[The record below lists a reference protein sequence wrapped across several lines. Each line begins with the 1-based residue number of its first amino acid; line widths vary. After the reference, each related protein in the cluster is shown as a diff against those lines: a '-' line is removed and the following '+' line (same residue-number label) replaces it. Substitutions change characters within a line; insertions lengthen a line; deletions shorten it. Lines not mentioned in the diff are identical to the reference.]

1 MPAIQHLL
9 QRWGFVKLRR
19 YGLELTSDGR
29 ILSTRPA
36 VLDDGTG
43 GRIVGWQ
50 DGDVSIWKLSR
61 WSGTPRVG
69 PELTSEVASGEVASG
84 EIVAPSAPAPAAR
97 PAIPASS
104 EASAPADPAPSRP
117 SARVIPA
124 DVAGGATVDEDDWE
138 WTIALARARV
148 AVEEA
153 EVARP
158 PAVAPRPGP
167 RAPRPPER
175 PTLRS
180 SATADLAA
188 SGDWREADTTDTV
201 EASAYE
207 DYRVSTRPLPRIA
220 PEVALPR
227 TLPGT
232 ASPSTVIPVPALPT
246 VDATRR
252 SRLEPVVRT
261 APSSSPVS
269 RFAKGTGPVDPP
281 TVTRARPA
289 SVPRTRPASEPMAR
303 PASEPLTHP
312 AAMPLTRPAAMII
325 EDTHASFSVGDHTT
339 PGVAPAT
346 RRMMAAPASELDD
359 SLGEPVAPPAP
370 SSGDRTQPG
379 IALPAAA
386 RTMALPS
393 IKHRAAR

>member
-1 MPAIQHLL
+1 MTAIQHLL

-43 GRIVGWQ
+43 GRVVGWQ

-61 WSGTPRVG
+61 WSGPPRVG
-69 PELTSEVASGEVASG
+69 SEVASGVIA
-84 EIVAPSAPAPAAR
+84 APAAATR
-97 PAIPASS
+97 PAIPAIS
-104 EASAPADPAPSRP
+104 EAGEPPARP

-124 DVAGGATVDEDDWE
+124 EVAGEPVVDEDDWE

-148 AVEEA
+148 AVDEA
-153 EVARP
+153 ETARP
-158 PAVAPRPGP
+158 PAVAPRPASS
-167 RAPRPPER
+167 APRLPER

-188 SGDWREADTTDTV
+188 SGDWRETDAADTA

-207 DYRVSTRPLPRIA
+207 DYRVSTRPLPRIV
-220 PEVALPR
+220 PEVALSR
-227 TLPGT
+227 TAT
-232 ASPSTVIPVPALPT
+232 PSTVIPVPVLPT

-261 APSSSPVS
+261 AASPAQVS
-269 RFAKGTGPVDPP
+269 RFAKGTGQVDPP
-281 TVTRARPA
+281 ALSP
-289 SVPRTRPASEPMAR
+289 
-303 PASEPLTHP
+303 
-312 AAMPLTRPAAMII
+312 TRPAAVSRTRPMAMLV
-325 EDTHASFSVGDHTT
+325 EDTHPNLSANLSVGDHTT

-346 RRMMAAPASELDD
+346 RRTTAVPATELDEG
-359 SLGEPVAPPAP
+359 LGEPVAPPAP
-370 SSGDRTQPG
+370 SSGDRTKPG

-386 RTMALPS
+386 RTVTLPS
-393 IKHRAAR
+393 IKQRAAR